1 VIAGKVCKP
10 GPAEMISM
18 LVTAD
23 QSLPS
28 KEPIITEASLLRIMS
43 NKSEIPHKMLSTK
56 KSERNTYVFVP
67 DEK

>member
-1 VIAGKVCKP
+1 
-10 GPAEMISM
+10 M
-18 LVTAD
+18 TAKMN
-23 QSLPS
+23 LRTP
-28 KEPIITEASLLRIMS
+28 KKPIITKASLSWIMS